1 MKKLRIALTVLFAL
15 CCSLFLFACGGGN
28 TSGVRRVGV
37 SGAQTSFKEGEDF
50 SSEGLVVEVT
60 YKDGEVKELTAEEYE
75 VDSSAY
81 KKDVAG
87 TYTIIVTP
95 NGQTDVATPV
105 TGTYEVTVDHAFADQ
120 DGKEICSVCGAEREV
135 YTFNDTI
142 VTTAWDELAALTK
155 GENSKSPATVAAGE
169 DYVSY
174 GQLSIGQ
181 SATLVGEITAVDTAA
196 DWNTPLIGIRSGSQG
211 YITREDNWIIG
222 TSPNGTFKW
231 DFADGAAKSGARP
244 ADSADWDVYNV
255 SSLTWTAS
263 KIAPAAGSTTAFTVV
278 FNYREDGV
286 MEIRH
291 ITPVG
296 SIIYE
301 TKVPASTYDLVV
313 YGEKVT
319 MHFTE
324 LTIIRNL
331 VMEKFEIT
339 SQPDKVAYA
348 EHNMFDLTGL
358 ETKATYNRNVTTPI
372 TTYSILADITTKD
385 KEGKDVTTSYD
396 LRKTPLSA
404 EMKNFRVEF
413 GGVSIPLDGITVT
426 ESLFDKANGDYD
438 FTFGGATFFG
448 DDAVYSYDVNADK
461 EITISVTGKA
471 NALTAEQK
479 TALGTTKAY
488 YIAFKLENAKDT
500 AIASAVCSLADA
512 KVTVDGK
519 DVNVIVPVDDK
530 TTDFTVT
537 AKDAADKALAE
548 VNVDVSGLAI
558 PEVASVQ
565 SGEAFVDEG
574 GTFTITFTG
583 AIPAEDVAR
592 IRVGTM
598 GYKISDI
605 EEGIADGKYKGTGLV
620 EITGLTYGEDEV
632 VVTLTMSA
640 PDLTKTSNNY
650 IGEYNIQLDNDG
662 TIVAE
667 ETIRMTFEMADA
679 AANGYIAVPG
689 TNAYI
694 KVNGTQFIVVSLAKT
709 SDLQTSNIVTDLF
722 VNFQNDTAATTEV
735 GFGAVLSGTQYVAGT
750 TVSNDLMEANTTR
763 YTIVTI
769 GTFNDAT
776 DRDYGVLTAVK
787 ADLTVLGFRATEAT
801 ETQSFYFEIVSGTA
815 NGQTFTAP
823 AEGKYIVYKVSETD
837 AITKTEINEADT
849 TEVTLVEL
857 ECLVDGVVAKKAAAT
872 GDFLFGRVVT
882 PATGAHTWVATED
895 ENVEICEVCDS
906 TKTIETIDENSYY
919 TIVMAPN
926 GAPVVNTDT
935 DGSTWWDATIGE
947 VSVTGDFYVVYTWA
961 NTRDPDYTDTVIE
974 MVDTAGNYY
983 DSTVSEATG
992 WGTLYPK
999 DMTITATLDGKETA
1013 VVAPGSQIGKNF
1025 FKGSYVTEIVRK
1037 GAEMTITVTLT
1048 QESGSVYVV
1057 TYASKAFSTDNL
1069 KIHLAGNVFWIDN
1082 VTVKQATITKT
1093 TNTTGVLGKLDNTT
1107 PYTNDQPLW
1116 TGSIMAGQKVVVTGT
1131 ATASGAAAWNSPLA
1145 YLWTGDTAS
1154 LNFRADNW
1162 INGVDAAP
1170 DQGAGVGE
1178 VDAMNLSITK
1188 VWKGFNPASANGT
1201 DWTKT
1206 LCDKFKSG
1214 ACAATITWD
1223 YTDASKIV
1231 VSYAFTWGTGADAV
1245 TFNQDYVIT
1254 AIDGTLLTSYSIGL
1268 GVDAAS
1274 LTMATIDVITQ

>member
-105 TGTYEVTVDHAFADQ
+105 TGTYEVTVDHAFANQ
-120 DGKEICSVCGAEREV
+120 DGKEICSVCGAEREIHALD
-135 YTFNDTI
+135 DTI
-142 VTTAWDELAALTK
+142 VTAAWDETATLTK
-155 GENSKSPATVAAGE
+155 GENSDSPAVVAAGE

-196 DWNTPLIGIRSGSQG
+196 SWNTPLIGIRSGSQG

-263 KIAPAAGSTTAFTVV
+263 QIAPAAGSTTAFTVV

-291 ITPVG
+291 ITPIG

-413 GGVSIPLDGITVT
+413 GGVSIPLNGITVT

-500 AIASAVCSLADA
+500 AVATAVCSLADA

-530 TTDFTVT
+530 TADFTVT

-548 VNVDVSGLAI
+548 VNIDVSGLAI

-565 SGEAFVDEG
+565 SGEAFVDKG

-583 AIPAEDVAR
+583 AIPAKDVAR

-667 ETIRMTFEMADA
+667 ETVRMTFEMADA

-735 GFGAVLSGTQYVAGT
+735 GFGAVLSGTQYVAGKT
-750 TVSNDLMEANTTR
+750 AFNALMNSNTTR

-776 DRDYGVLTAVK
+776 DRDHGVLTAVK
-787 ADLTVLGFRATEAT
+787 ADLTALGLRATEAT
-801 ETQSFYFEIVSGTA
+801 ETQAFGFEVVSGKVNGAAVAAQDEGKSLFFVVGANDAIETKQVNNSDYTQTTLQPLSCVTDEVKAYKYTIAQGNDFYFGRTIKE
-815 NGQTFTAP
+815 
-823 AEGKYIVYKVSETD
+823 
-837 AITKTEINEADT
+837 
-849 TEVTLVEL
+849 
-857 ECLVDGVVAKKAAAT
+857 AT
-872 GDFLFGRVVT
+872 GS
-882 PATGAHTWVATED
+882 HTWVAGEKGDTCSACGSFKSTGKANNTQVAKIEGVAD
-895 ENVEICEVCDS
+895 TGLTVFFNVSGATGDWASPVINNSGLLITLPNLDPYNNTTNGLFPTGGNKFPAAENLFNGGTWDS
-906 TKTIETIDENSYY
+906 FLNRDCAVAIVISPSAGITYYRDGIKVVGYAAGDAVGDRTVADFANALLGLIEESGF
-919 TIVMAPN
+919 MF
-926 GAPVVNTDT
+926 G
-935 DGSTWWDATIGE
+935 DGSG
-947 VSVTGDFYVVYTWA
+947 VG
-961 NTRDPDYTDTVIE
+961 
-974 MVDTAGNYY
+974 
-983 DSTVSEATG
+983 TVSELAYITTALNEEQVAVNAFNLGYTSSVRLGEADNSTG
-992 WGTLYPK
+992 YTGT
-999 DMTITATLDGKETA
+999 A
-1013 VVAPGSQIGKNF
+1013 
-1025 FKGSYVTEIVRK
+1025 
-1037 GAEMTITVTLT
+1037 
-1048 QESGSVYVV
+1048 
-1057 TYASKAFSTDNL
+1057 
-1069 KIHLAGNVFWIDN
+1069 
-1082 VTVKQATITKT
+1082 
-1093 TNTTGVLGKLDNTT
+1093 
-1107 PYTNDQPLW
+1107 PLW
-1116 TGSIMAGQKVVVTGT
+1116 TGSIEKGQKVTITGT
-1131 ATASGAAAWNSPLA
+1131 ATSNGSGVWNSPLA

-1162 INGVDAAP
+1162 INPPDGGDQDKAP
-1170 DQGAGVGE
+1170 VFDFVF
-1178 VDAMNLSITK
+1178 TK
-1188 VWKGFNPASANGT
+1188 VWKGFDPESANGD
-1201 DWTKT
+1201 DWVAT
-1206 LCDKFKSG
+1206 LVNQYKAGEF
-1214 ACAATITWD
+1214 ATTITWD
-1223 YTDASKIV
+1223 WTDASKIA
-1231 VSYAFTWGTGADAV
+1231 VSYAFTWGAGEEAV
-1245 TFNQDYVIT
+1245 TFNQTYEVK
-1254 AIDGTLLTSYSIGL
+1254 AAESKTLLDTYSIGV
-1268 GVDAAS
+1268 GVDGAS
-1274 LTMATIDVITQ
+1274 IVMNQITVTTAPATPAE